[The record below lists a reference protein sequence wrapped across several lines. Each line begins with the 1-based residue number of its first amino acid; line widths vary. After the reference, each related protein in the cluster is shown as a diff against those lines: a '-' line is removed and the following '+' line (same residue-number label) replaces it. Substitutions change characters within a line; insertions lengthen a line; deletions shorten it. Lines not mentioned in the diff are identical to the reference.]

1 MTLIG
6 TCNIDNLPPACPLS
20 PQNNSYLSGTIPSQ
34 LGRLTDL
41 EGLSLSFNRIS
52 GTIPSQLG
60 ELTNLKSL
68 SLRDNYLISGTL
80 PTQLG
85 KLTSISTRM
94 TVSYTHLRAHET

>member
-1 MTLIG
+1 M
-6 TCNIDNLPPACPLS
+6 
-20 PQNNSYLSGTIPSQ
+20 
-34 LGRLTDL
+34 

-94 TVSYTHLRAHET
+94 MLNGNKISGTLSPWLAPVR